1 MQGKGGLPN
10 KVGMGMEPLS
20 WTIKRADEM
29 HRGPRG
35 RQGPQH
41 LSSRP
46 LLDLQGKVVL
56 WVGGGWELGKVQLG
70 VFITGWDF
78 YHWVGFKVCGGSGHP
93 LPARHFFF
101 FALVLATL
109 AFSRGSISTYRPS
122 WLARRGH
129 DSTTHPQQRQPGP
142 RLPVPLWAG
151 LLEENSTQAFF
162 KTGNCSPC
170 FLEDRNCPHGN
181 CGTKRPH

>member
-1 MQGKGGLPN
+1 
-10 KVGMGMEPLS
+10 MG
-20 WTIKRADEM
+20 
-29 HRGPRG
+29 RGVSSLEYLVCR
-35 RQGPQH
+35 RDAFGPQGQGRG
-41 LSSRP
+41 LSVCPVGP
-46 LLDLQGKVVL
+46 LLHLQGKAEL
-56 WVGGGWELGKVQLG
+56 WAGGGWGLGKVQFG

-78 YHWVGFKVCGGSGHP
+78 LSLGGIQGLWRKWPPPSGQ
-93 LPARHFFF
+93 AFFF
-101 FALVLATL
+101 LALVLATL
-109 AFSRGSISTYRPS
+109 AFSRGFISTHRPS

-129 DSTTHPQQRQPGP
+129 DSTTHPQQGQPGP